1 MTEPSAKLRSLAELA
16 EECRNWRS
24 AGRVVVLANGAFD
37 MLHVGHVRYLAGA
50 RALGDALVV
59 AVNSDMSVQASK
71 GPDRP
76 IVPENERVEL
86 LSHVDV
92 IDRLCL
98 FDDVSVAPILEKLQ
112 PQIHAKGT
120 DYTLESVPERHV
132 VARYGG
138 TTAIVGDP
146 KDHATTDVIATIL
159 TRFAATRG

>member
-1 MTEPSAKLRSLAELA
+1 
-16 EECRNWRS
+16 
-24 AGRVVVLANGAFD
+24 VVLANGAFD

-50 RALGDALVV
+50 RALGDVLIV
-59 AVNSDMSVQASK
+59 AVNSDMSVQESK

-86 LSHVDV
+86 LSHLAV

-98 FDDVSVAPILEKLQ
+98 FDDVSVAPILENLQ

-132 VARYGG
+132 VTRYGG

-159 TRFAATRG
+159 ARFAATRG

>member
-1 MTEPSAKLRSLAELA
+1 
-16 EECRNWRS
+16 
-24 AGRVVVLANGAFD
+24 
-37 MLHVGHVRYLAGA
+37 
-50 RALGDALVV
+50 
-59 AVNSDMSVQASK
+59 MSVQASK